1 MIEHSE
7 KWEVNE
13 QIVQFLLEKTIL
25 KNANP
30 NNFPEPF
37 TLDKILSTNCRIR
50 KFRRGEIIM
59 EKGQLTT
66 SVYFIKTGDF
76 VNIIDDSKSNL
87 LDTLGE
93 EEDLSEFSLMD
104 NPLVLQAMEAISSI
118 NNAQEVRFEIADER
132 KSFKTLRTE
141 NKKLPFLDILL
152 KDKGVTKKPIRPGQ
166 ILGEVAAITRSV
178 RATTVVALSPGEV
191 IEMRWQ
197 GLRQIILRDLVIY
210 DNIMQS
216 YKKLM
221 IQSRLSNMDLFRDI
235 PDDLMR
241 VLIEQANF
249 FRIGQNDDDK
259 RTEHVIVEQGEVY
272 EGVYLIVSGSG
283 RVYKPLEVGTMT
295 INYLI
300 PDDVLGLLDFIRISN
315 DEANEP
321 KFYTV
326 SFSFFGMGDCIF
338 LPYSILKIVK
348 KYIMR
353 NFAKYNYADRI
364 LSKYSA
370 EVNYFFIEE
379 NLIAGT
385 EVMVIN
391 SSKCTGCD
399 DCVRACAN
407 AHEGNPKFSRSGAQ
421 FKKFVFANA
430 CLHCLD
436 PQCLTSCPTSAIKRP
451 ISTSY
456 QTEINEDACIGCGNC
471 EQACPF
477 DAVRMIDVLNENE
490 EVIINQE
497 TGNPVRKAV
506 KCDLCIGRIGGPAC
520 VSACPTG
527 AMRRVNFNDRN
538 ALVDWI

>member
-1 MIEHSE
+1 
-7 KWEVNE
+7 
-13 QIVQFLLEKTIL
+13 
-25 KNANP
+25 
-30 NNFPEPF
+30 
-37 TLDKILSTNCRIR
+37 
-50 KFRRGEIIM
+50 
-59 EKGQLTT
+59 
-66 SVYFIKTGDF
+66 
-76 VNIIDDSKSNL
+76 
-87 LDTLGE
+87 
-93 EEDLSEFSLMD
+93 
-104 NPLVLQAMEAISSI
+104 
-118 NNAQEVRFEIADER
+118 
-132 KSFKTLRTE
+132 
-141 NKKLPFLDILL
+141 
-152 KDKGVTKKPIRPGQ
+152 
-166 ILGEVAAITRSV
+166 
-178 RATTVVALSPGEV
+178 
-191 IEMRWQ
+191 
-197 GLRQIILRDLVIY
+197 
-210 DNIMQS
+210 
-216 YKKLM
+216 
-221 IQSRLSNMDLFRDI
+221 
-235 PDDLMR
+235 
-241 VLIEQANF
+241 
-249 FRIGQNDDDK
+249 
-259 RTEHVIVEQGEVY
+259 
-272 EGVYLIVSGSG
+272 
-283 RVYKPLEVGTMT
+283 
-295 INYLI
+295 
-300 PDDVLGLLDFIRISN
+300 
-315 DEANEP
+315 
-321 KFYTV
+321 
-326 SFSFFGMGDCIF
+326 
-338 LPYSILKIVK
+338 
-348 KYIMR
+348 MR